1 METDYQAAS
10 DRLNLVQNAV
20 RQQEKI
26 DRYVADVEEITF
38 RLEEQSEVVEE
49 ATSKKKKS
57 WKRELDLR
65 EEEVDELK
73 SQLADYQQALDV
85 QQNPS
90 YSISSGGTSI
100 RACESTMW
108 H

>member
-1 METDYQAAS
+1 MGKELEEQQALSSDLEADYQAAS

-49 ATSKKKKS
+49 AASKK
-57 WKRELDLR
+57 RR
-65 EEEVDELK
+65 
-73 SQLADYQQALDV
+73 
-85 QQNPS
+85 
-90 YSISSGGTSI
+90 T
-100 RACESTMW
+100 
-108 H
+108 